1 MKMKYYPAIAL
12 FLLLAACGNSD
23 REYDASGVFETDEVI
38 VSARGTG
45 ELIQFNLEEGQ
56 NVIAGEQ
63 LGYAKAATAGQH
75 TSYRKPAL

>member
-1 MKMKYYPAIAL
+1 MKYYPAIAL

-45 ELIQFNLEEGQ
+45 ELYNS
-56 NVIAGEQ
+56 
-63 LGYAKAATAGQH
+63 
-75 TSYRKPAL
+75 TSKKGKT